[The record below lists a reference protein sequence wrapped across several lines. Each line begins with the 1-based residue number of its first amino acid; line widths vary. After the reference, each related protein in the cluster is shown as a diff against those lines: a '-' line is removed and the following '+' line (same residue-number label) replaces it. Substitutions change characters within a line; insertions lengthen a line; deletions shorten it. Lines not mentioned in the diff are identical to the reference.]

1 MIARTIAVAFLFAL
15 AVAPPTSANHQDPL
29 PPIPL
34 GSIAVGLKPIA
45 DGLRGPD
52 WLNYAP
58 DQDNRRYVVEQTGTV
73 RIIENGQRQAQ
84 PFLDISSRI
93 AINPANPVEELG

>member
-1 MIARTIAVAFLFAL
+1 LLHDLIETVSIQVFCEVEGSMIARTIAVAFFFAL
-15 AVAPPTSANHQDPL
+15 AVAPPASANHQDPL

-52 WLNYAP
+52 WLTYAP
-58 DQDNRRYVVEQTGTV
+58 GQVTGSTFSNR
-73 RIIENGQRQAQ
+73 
-84 PFLDISSRI
+84 
-93 AINPANPVEELG
+93 PAPSG